1 LWKIIF
7 AKGGYMNNITNLLD
21 LEDPDIIISET
32 SIQGQVKTITLE
44 TKPVA
49 HFCPFCGL
57 RMYSRGVKERT
68 INHPVLQDGYSL
80 SWLCLP
86 GEKLK
91 S

>member
-1 LWKIIF
+1 
-7 AKGGYMNNITNLLD
+7 MNNITNLLD

-49 HFCPFCGL
+49 HFCPSCGL
-57 RMYSRGVKERT
+57 RMYSL
-68 INHPVLQDGYSL
+68 ISL
-80 SWLCLP
+80 CTTLLESRNILSVILIT
-86 GEKLK
+86 